1 MVFQGL
7 NLLYSLG
14 FVHLNLKDIVKKI
27 IEPTINI
34 GIRRPYKITKRVFP
48 ISLLFFI
55 YIRCKTMILIVAKTK
70 LNIAIPIAGILKYSI
85 ELNRYFRILV
95 NPMKRKANGMD
106 SRFFSFVFLTL

>member
-1 MVFQGL
+1 
-7 NLLYSLG
+7 
-14 FVHLNLKDIVKKI
+14 
-27 IEPTINI
+27 
-34 GIRRPYKITKRVFP
+34 
-48 ISLLFFI
+48 
-55 YIRCKTMILIVAKTK
+55 MILIVAKTK